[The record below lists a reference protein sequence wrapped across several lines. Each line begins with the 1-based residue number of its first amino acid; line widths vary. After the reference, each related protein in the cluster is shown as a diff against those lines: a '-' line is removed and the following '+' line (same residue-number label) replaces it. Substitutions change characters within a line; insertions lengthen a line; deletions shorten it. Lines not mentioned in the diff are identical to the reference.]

1 MAGIR
6 WRDVNNFGQIYSLD
20 HLHPVKHNVVIKGAV
35 VSLDITFGFHVFT
48 DEKESGC
55 RIQHQRE
62 VRYFCPERHSGS
74 LSLKERILNAV
85 SGGEYVTVFTAKH
98 GQRYYHLNANEDFI
112 LMEIRKPEGSVD
124 TLRLH
129 VVSAYTLDAWGR
141 NTLPRGKNKAFDF
154 VLMQRLEGN
163 SNL

>member
-1 MAGIR
+1 M
-6 WRDVNNFGQIYSLD
+6 
-20 HLHPVKHNVVIKGAV
+20 
-35 VSLDITFGFHVFT
+35 
-48 DEKESGC
+48 
-55 RIQHQRE
+55 RE
-62 VRYFCPERHSGS
+62 MPGVHIDQNRCSHKSECA
-74 LSLKERILNAV
+74 LNAV

>member
-20 HLHPVKHNVVIKGAV
+20 HLHPVKHDVVIKGVV

-85 SGGEYVTVFTAKH
+85 SGGEYVTVFTAVLSYIERTEELVS
-98 GQRYYHLNANEDFI
+98 GLNYTPLSQRI
-112 LMEIRKPEGSVD
+112 
-124 TLRLH
+124 H
-129 VVSAYTLDAWGR
+129 VVVVRVMNTVMLEVHHTLLIVVSVR
-141 NTLPRGKNKAFDF
+141 SIR
-154 VLMQRLEGN
+154 
-163 SNL
+163 